1 MGRLIL
7 DFKWL
12 WLLRRRRCSFA
23 AGERNATNA
32 QTPAMPIP
40 ISHKTIQPRCD
51 ILVHFDSEA
60 PSVKTDL
67 GSDLVNPWKI
77 GEPGRWS
84 IGVAERWKTQHSNA
98 LSLRFGIRP
107 ICVAQMSGSRV
118 PCSCGGTPPELA
130 GKTLALRHKNLIR
143 ERHRIA
149 RKTCFFVVAQYTVDM
164 KNDVVPV
171 QIRGILP
178 ATSGCA
184 LFVGNDEKVFV
195 INVEPNMGAIIGM
208 FLRDTPKERPLTHDL
223 MQSVFKGFSIT
234 VERVIITELRN
245 STYFA
250 RLILQQQNELARKIV
265 EVDARPSDCLALA
278 TAQKRPI
285 YVASALFEQVEDMS
299 EVLDRINENGG
310 ELE

>member
-1 MGRLIL
+1 MSPPASSDARGRAN
-7 DFKWL
+7 
-12 WLLRRRRCSFA
+12 RPPRCAAARGAGRCSAPHPYPEYNGCVTRENPAESRSVFPRKNGD
-23 AGERNATNA
+23 AGARD
-32 QTPAMPIP
+32 TP
-40 ISHKTIQPRCD
+40 
-51 ILVHFDSEA
+51 
-60 PSVKTDL
+60 
-67 GSDLVNPWKI
+67 G
-77 GEPGRWS
+77 
-84 IGVAERWKTQHSNA
+84 
-98 LSLRFGIRP
+98 
-107 ICVAQMSGSRV
+107 
-118 PCSCGGTPPELA
+118 
-130 GKTLALRHKNLIR
+130 
-143 ERHRIA
+143 
-149 RKTCFFVVAQYTVDM
+149 KTCFLEVAQYTVGM

-178 ATSGCA
+178 ANSGCA

-223 MQSVFKGFSIT
+223 MQSVFKGFGIT

-265 EVDARPSDCLALA
+265 EIDARPSDCLALA

-299 EVLDRINENGG
+299 EVLDRINETGTG
-310 ELE
+310 ETE